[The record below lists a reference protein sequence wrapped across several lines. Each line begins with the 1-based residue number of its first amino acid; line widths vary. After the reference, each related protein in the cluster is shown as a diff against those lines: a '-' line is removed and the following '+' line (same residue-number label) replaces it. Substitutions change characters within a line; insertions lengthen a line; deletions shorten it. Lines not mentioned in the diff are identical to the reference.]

1 MLERILRH
9 IKNWFVVSTHSGE
22 YEIKQ
27 GSIALPFLLDGQ
39 YFRITGSVLNDGVY
53 VYPATNLRDEAF
65 VGEIWALSIPKDLI
79 DLESEI
85 KEWEKTNGASAAG
98 PYASESFGGY
108 TYTKATNANQT
119 GFSWQD
125 AFRGRLNIWRKV

>member
-22 YEIKQ
+22 YEIKN
-27 GSIALPFLLDGQ
+27 GGIALPFLLEGQ
-39 YFRITGSVLNDGVY
+39 HFRVRGSLLNDGVY
-53 VYPATNLRDEAF
+53 VYPATNMRDEAF
-65 VGEIWALSIPKDLI
+65 TGEIWALAIPKDLI

-85 KEWEKTNGASAAG
+85 KEWEKTNGAAASG
-98 PYASESFGGY
+98 PYTSESFGGY

>member
-39 YFRITGSVLNDGVY
+39 YFRVKGSLLNDGVY
-53 VYPATNLRDEAF
+53 VYPATEMRDEAF
-65 VGEIWALSIPKDLI
+65 TGEIWALAIPNDLI
-79 DLESEI
+79 ELESEI
-85 KEWEKTNGASAAG
+85 KEWEKANGASAAG

-125 AFRGRLNIWRKV
+125 AYRGRLNIWRKV